1 MDDKENKLYT
11 NFVGRDVLDGISA
24 DNFDSL
30 KNNAFITPE
39 NKDFFNDMLRVGW
52 LSGQISSSGP
62 MPNTTIIRTAV
73 TTVSGAIVDIFT
85 PSAGEVYEVQGFS
98 INKTGL
104 AGTLTC
110 RLIASDGAQTT
121 TIDMSMIFL
130 QSAQDPISAN
140 EDGFHKFYID
150 QNITLK
156 GTVFLSGGF
165 PGSEEAEL
173 QVLLSRVR

>member
-1 MDDKENKLYT
+1 
-11 NFVGRDVLDGISA
+11 
-24 DNFDSL
+24 
-30 KNNAFITPE
+30 
-39 NKDFFNDMLRVGW
+39 
-52 LSGQISSSGP
+52 
-62 MPNTTIIRTAV
+62 
-73 TTVSGAIVDIFT
+73 
-85 PSAGEVYEVQGFS
+85 
-98 INKTGL
+98 
-104 AGTLTC
+104 
-110 RLIASDGAQTT
+110 
-121 TIDMSMIFL
+121 MSMIFL